1 MGTRRYRRSSAAL
14 AFALTLGLAG
24 TAAGIE
30 RVPRDGT
37 PGSPRIV
44 SLSPHITELLFAA
57 GAGAEVVG
65 IDDASDYPP
74 AARRLPRVGEPGALD
89 VEKLLTLA
97 PTLVIAWGGGTAR
110 GQLTELERLNLH
122 PYVSDQRHLE
132 DIGTTLIEFG
142 RLARTQEAAD
152 ASARRFAQDL
162 AALRAQFAGR
172 RRLTVFYQVWDR
184 PLYTLS
190 GAHPLSEVLR
200 LCGGEN
206 VFADLGPLA
215 PEVDREAVIERDP
228 QVILIGADGAEGVR
242 QVRDW
247 ARFTSV
253 RAVAHAAVFTV
264 DPSLLG
270 RMTPRILDGAR
281 QVCERLDT
289 ARAAAHGAR

>member
-1 MGTRRYRRSSAAL
+1 MGTRRYRRSSTVLAL
-14 AFALTLGLAG
+14 ALIIGRAG
-24 TAAGIE
+24 AAADVD

-37 PGSPRIV
+37 PDSPRIV

-57 GAGAEVVG
+57 GAGARVVG
-65 IDDASDYPP
+65 IDDASDYPE

-89 VEKLLTLA
+89 VEKLLMLA
-97 PTLVIAWGGGTAR
+97 PTRVIVWGGGTAQ
-110 GQLTELERLNLH
+110 GQLAELERLNLH
-122 PYVSDQRHLE
+122 PYVTEQRHLD
-132 DIGTTLIEFG
+132 DIGTALIEFG
-142 RLARTQEAAD
+142 RLAGTQRVAD
-152 ASARRFAQDL
+152 ESARRYALDL
-162 AALRAQFAGR
+162 AALRARYAGR
-172 RRLTVFYQVWDR
+172 ARLTVFYQVWDR

-215 PEVDREAVIERDP
+215 PEVDREAVLERDP
-228 QVILIGADGAEGVR
+228 EVILIGADGAEGAR

-247 ARFTSV
+247 ARFTSL

-270 RMTPRILDGAR
+270 RMTPRILEGAR
-281 QVCERLDT
+281 QVCERLDAART
-289 ARAAAHGAR
+289 AVHGAH